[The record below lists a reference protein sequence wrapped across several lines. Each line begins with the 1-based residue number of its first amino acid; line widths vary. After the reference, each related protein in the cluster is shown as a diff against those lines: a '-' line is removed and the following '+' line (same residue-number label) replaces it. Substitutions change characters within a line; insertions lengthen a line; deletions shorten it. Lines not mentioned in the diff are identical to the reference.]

1 MISAKEVRAG
11 RLDKLLPFVEKE
23 SQFKLGRWE
32 N

>member
-1 MISAKEVRAG
+1 MTGAKGVQVE

-23 SQFKLGRWE
+23 SQFGLVRWE